1 MNTKRFIYRI
11 LVSLVLVSCNTRPE
25 EEQPSSSNH
34 VVFSKALLAEK
45 GITQVPITAETFYT
59 EHWATGQIG
68 VPPEDQMIITS
79 PFEGTL
85 TGFNWMPGQEIKK
98 GVTIG
103 YISSKELLS
112 LQADYKGLRAELTK
126 AEAQY
131 QRDQQLFDEKVI
143 SRKQWEETSSNLL
156 QAQSALDGFIAV
168 ASLIQISKSQLASDL
183 PLTRVALKAPFT
195 GQISE
200 VVAANGT
207 YFQAN
212 EPLFTLTAKGH
223 KHVEFDVFESV
234 VNQLKASMELE
245 VFQMEDTLKDHGKLA
260 EIHLIG
266 TAVESE
272 SRSIPVHADF
282 IDESEHENWLFGQYA
297 KVKLKFDPL
306 TYPSLPEKALVK
318 IEGNWFGLKVV
329 KSTEESV
336 TLEKVQFSVL
346 DQTTESH
353 RALPDS
359 YTNDASMYLSGD
371 LFAVIW

>member
-1 MNTKRFIYRI
+1 MIIKHLIYGI
-11 LVSLVLVSCNTRPE
+11 LVSLVLVSCNTRSE
-25 EEQPSSSNH
+25 AEQPSPSNQM
-34 VVFSKALLAEK
+34 VFSKTLLAEK
-45 GITQVPITAETFYT
+45 GITQVQITDETFYA

-112 LQADYKGLRAELTK
+112 LQADYKGLSAELTK

-131 QRDQQLFDEKVI
+131 MRDQQLFDEKVI
-143 SRKQWEETSSNLL
+143 SRKQWEESSSNLL
-156 QAQSALDGFIAV
+156 KAQSELDGFVAV
-168 ASLIQISKSQLASDL
+168 ASLIQVSESQLASDI
-183 PLTRVALKAPFT
+183 PLTRVALNAPFT

-200 VVAANGT
+200 VIAANGT

-223 KHVEFDVFESV
+223 KHVEFDVFEPT
-234 VNQLKASMELE
+234 VNKLKTAMELE
-245 VFQMEDTLKDHGKLA
+245 VFQMEDTPKDHGAVA

-282 IDESEHENWLFGQYA
+282 IEESEHENWLFGQYA
-297 KVKLKFDPL
+297 KVKLKFDPS
-306 TYPSLPEKALVK
+306 THPSLPQTALVK
-318 IEGNWFGLKVV
+318 IEGNWYGLKVV
-329 KSTEESV
+329 QSTEESV
-336 TLEKVQFSVL
+336 TIEKVQFSVM
-346 DQTTESH
+346 DQTAGSH
-353 RALPDS
+353 RALPDP
-359 YTNDASMYLSGD
+359 YTNDTSMYLSGD
-371 LFAVIW
+371 LFDVIW